1 MALTGATL
9 TDEVQALV
17 GRESN
22 QILVDNTRV
31 TRWLNEA
38 QRVIAEECPDLDCLY
53 FVNTASLDTTETI
66 LYAVNEIT
74 VCHTAG
80 SVCYITDVFY
90 LDGNESR
97 KLEFIHP
104 DQFDEDW
111 PDPTHSDVA
120 KSRPTHWTMQGDLS
134 GGYVKMMPFCLT
146 TYCEKDLKFVGTM
159 YPREFTTE
167 DSSVSGIKDADDAMI
182 AYAVA
187 KAWGAIDP
195 PGSDNE
201 VKWWAKF
208 TASLDDLKNQS
219 SRFHQWDGN
228 IFYSEND

>member
-17 GRESN
+17 GRPSN
-22 QILVDNTRV
+22 QILADNTRV

-38 QRVIAEECPDLDCLY
+38 QRVIAEECPDLDCLH
-53 FVNTASLDTTETI
+53 FTNTTSLDTTQTI

-80 SVCYITDVFY
+80 RVCYITDVFY

-104 DQFDEDW
+104 DEFDADW
-111 PDPTHSDVA
+111 PDPTHSDIP

-146 TYCEKDLKFVGTM
+146 TSCDKDLKFVGTM

-167 DSSVSGIKDADDAMI
+167 DSSVSGIQNADDAII

-187 KAWGAIDP
+187 KAWGAI
-195 PGSDNE
+195 GEKDNE
-201 VKWWAKF
+201 ILWWSKF
-208 TASLDDLKNQS
+208 TGNLDDMKAQS

-228 IFYSEND
+228 IFYSDYE